1 MKNFSFSWI
10 AQLWIRNCILI
21 TLVAGSLHFWFYYL
35 KGQSKKLKFEKKF
48 IDEKVKK
55 FTFNNQ
61 LFDNIFWTIIS
72 GVTIW
77 TIFESFYLSILYKI

>member
-1 MKNFSFSWI
+1 MK
-10 AQLWIRNCILI
+10 
-21 TLVAGSLHFWFYYL
+21 
-35 KGQSKKLKFEKKF
+35 
-48 IDEKVKK
+48 KVKK

-77 TIFESFYLSILYKI
+77 TIFESFYFWAASNDIVPIMFWHDNPFWYGIFFI